1 MHKSTNLLIIGK
13 EYKLFLAI
21 FLINT
26 KKRTKDSPLL
36 PLLKTDFIACVL

>member
-1 MHKSTNLLIIGK
+1 MHKSTNLPIIRK
-13 EYKLFLAI
+13 EYRLFLVI
-21 FLINT
+21 FLKT

>member
-1 MHKSTNLLIIGK
+1 MHKNTNLLIIRK
-13 EYKLFLAI
+13 EYRMFLVI

>member
-1 MHKSTNLLIIGK
+1 MYKDTNLLRVRKIN
-13 EYKLFLAI
+13 KLFFVI